1 MRQTSTKSNEM
12 SADDIC
18 QLREKCRRIEEETD
32 EEFKFGYDQIVFTRQ
47 KAVMHA
53 FEKFKRGMEVAR
65 HLYQYECEQTQR
77 AYNSKCA
84 QHKEKMKNKIMREI
98 EGLQQARDGVS
109 VLDRRRTKRQT
120 GGTSTMTL
128 SKSMQNN
135 IYTSTEVSQNV
146 SASSDS
152 AKTAHEAYFAPFNN
166 DPMIGIYGEEE
177 SKPMLEQLE
186 ESMSFRSEQY
196 EQKEKKNLEALLS
209 MEYVFTPL
217 QEENSF
223 VDVQQDLA
231 DIRKS
236 MALNPQT

>member
-1 MRQTSTKSNEM
+1 
-12 SADDIC
+12 
-18 QLREKCRRIEEETD
+18 
-32 EEFKFGYDQIVFTRQ
+32 
-47 KAVMHA
+47 
-53 FEKFKRGMEVAR
+53 
-65 HLYQYECEQTQR
+65 
-77 AYNSKCA
+77 
-84 QHKEKMKNKIMREI
+84 
-98 EGLQQARDGVS
+98 
-109 VLDRRRTKRQT
+109 
-120 GGTSTMTL
+120 MTL